1 MLENLLNS
9 DQLNKVNEFANLI
22 YSENKKFNLTGLKNI
37 EDIKKTLIYE
47 SIHSLNYANINL
59 EDSSKII
66 DIGTGAGIPGIPFK
80 IMHTNANLTL
90 VDSNHKKCNFIEKVI
105 SELGINL
112 KIICSRIEEIAHHD
126 DHRENYDICLSRA
139 VSNISTLNEFSLPL
153 LKLYGKS
160 ICIKGNNISNEII
173 NSEYSAEVLGGKMI
187 NYSTTSS
194 KSTIVIYKKFKK
206 TPDLYPRKT
215 GIPKK
220 NPLGIS

>member
-1 MLENLLNS
+1 MDFCAKFSQKNS
-9 DQLNKVNEFANLI
+9 KV
-22 YSENKKFNLTGLKNI
+22 K
-37 EDIKKTLIYE
+37 
-47 SIHSLNYANINL
+47 
-59 EDSSKII
+59 KII
-66 DIGTGAGIPGIPFK
+66 KPFFIK
-80 IMHTNANLTL
+80 PFGFFLKRIRSRKGQVRKNQNI
-90 VDSNHKKCNFIEKVI
+90 HKKCNFIEKVI